1 MDTTGVAYPMD
12 QRPAGSRAP
21 KVKHLETKT
30 GLGEKSPGTAT
41 VPSGDAAPKAIGAET
56 VPTAASIPG
65 AESDPST
72 SMAYRYRR
80 DGSGRRA
87 TGDDVSTPRPRN
99 RCPPASTDLA
109 RTRLGLPRP
118 LPGTRAPAG
127 AISGPGGSD
136 GGALSPHPLPV
147 LSPRGRSGGGGDRQ
161 GRAMAEALQKKLQ
174 GELEKYQQLQKDLS
188 KCMTSRQKLE
198 AQLTENN
205 IVKEE
210 LDLLD
215 SSNSV
220 YKLIGP
226 VLVKQDTEEAKATVG
241 KRLDYIA
248 GEIKRYEAQMQE
260 YEKKS
265 EQQREGL
272 ARLQQEFQ
280 KTQAKGAV
288 KA

>member
-1 MDTTGVAYPMD
+1 
-12 QRPAGSRAP
+12 
-21 KVKHLETKT
+21 
-30 GLGEKSPGTAT
+30 
-41 VPSGDAAPKAIGAET
+41 
-56 VPTAASIPG
+56 
-65 AESDPST
+65 
-72 SMAYRYRR
+72 
-80 DGSGRRA
+80 
-87 TGDDVSTPRPRN
+87 
-99 RCPPASTDLA
+99 
-109 RTRLGLPRP
+109 
-118 LPGTRAPAG
+118 
-127 AISGPGGSD
+127 
-136 GGALSPHPLPV
+136 
-147 LSPRGRSGGGGDRQ
+147 
-161 GRAMAEALQKKLQ
+161 MAEALQKKLQ

-241 KRLDYIA
+241 KRLDYIT
-248 GEIKRYEAQMQE
+248 GEIKRYEAQMQD